1 MDNSQTDIE
10 NLRQEIKTLHQ
21 SLAEVQE
28 KLRLAEETLEA
39 IHSGEVDALVVATN
53 QGTRVFTLQGVDYI
67 YQCLVEQMG
76 EGAATLSSD
85 GLILYC
91 NQRLSELLNC
101 PLPNLIGSPLE
112 TFINPQDR
120 KAFLRLLQQ
129 VQEKETIT
137 LELSLIT
144 ATENKEVTV
153 KLSLKQLKID
163 ELLVNSIVIT
173 DITRLKQAEIVLQ
186 EQIARERLV
195 TSIAQNI
202 RQTLELDEVL
212 QRTVTQV
219 RELLQTKRVIVF
231 RCEPNGQG
239 TVISE
244 SLASGCTSMLSKTF
258 DFLYFTKHYLKPEQ
272 QGQFYLRADLHAPEV
287 EPCCRELLEP
297 FQVRAMLAVSIS
309 QAQELWGFL
318 MVHECYHPRQWQQQ
332 EIELLQQLAIHVGIA
347 IQQSELYEQTSQ
359 ELLERQKVQKS
370 LTESEFKYRILFESN
385 PNPLWVVDLETLA
398 FVAVN
403 RDAIAHYGYS
413 EAEFLSMTMADIY
426 PCGDLT
432 SVDELRDNLSS
443 EKSHWGVWRHKKKD
457 GSLINVE
464 ISAHPFFLVDQSV
477 ALVVIND
484 ITERLQAQELIEH
497 LAFYDPLTN
506 LPNRHLLFD
515 RLENALSLAQRSGKY
530 GALLFVDLD
539 RFKTLNDARGH
550 AVGDLLLQEVA
561 TRLKDCLRESDTVA
575 RFGGD
580 EFVVVLPELSDEQQL
595 AARLSLNMGGKI
607 CARLAAPFLFQGEE
621 ITIGASIGIT
631 LFPKARET
639 ETVNDLLKE
648 ADTAMYQAK
657 ASGRNT
663 ACLFETK
670 MQVEVEFR
678 FVLEGE
684 IRRALEENQFRVYL
698 QPQVDKEG
706 CLVGAEALIRWQHP
720 IRGIISPSAFIPI
733 AEETGLIVPMGE
745 WILQETC
752 HYLSRIQASGF
763 GLHISVN
770 VSPCQFRQ
778 PTFIPHVKAIV
789 AATTVDPTCL
799 TLEVTEGSIIGDIDQ
814 AIATMAELQILGIHF
829 SIDDFGTGYSSLAYL
844 KRLPL
849 NELKIDQ
856 SFVQDTPHDPNDAAL
871 VEAIISIARH
881 FNFGIVA
888 EGVETIEQADFLKER
903 GCDFYQGYLYGKPI
917 PISEFDL
924 MVKALHN
931 PDRVRADPYPK
942 KL

>member
-1 MDNSQTDIE
+1 MDNSQADIE
-10 NLRQEIKTLHQ
+10 NLCQEIKTLHQ

-28 KLRLAEETLEA
+28 KLRLTEETLQA
-39 IHSGEVDALVVATN
+39 IHGGEVDALVVATN
-53 QGTRVFTLQGVDYI
+53 EGARVFTLQGADYI
-67 YQCLVEQMG
+67 YQCLVQQMG

-91 NQRLSELLNC
+91 NQRLSELLNF
-101 PLPNLIGSPLE
+101 PLQNLIGSRLE

-120 KAFLRLLQQ
+120 NAFLRLLQQ
-129 VQEKETIT
+129 AQPTETIT
-137 LELSLIT
+137 LELSLLT
-144 ATENKEVTV
+144 ATENKELTV
-153 KLSLKQLKID
+153 KLSLKQLKLD

-202 RQTLELDEVL
+202 RQTLDLNEVL
-212 QRTVTQV
+212 ERTVTQV

-244 SLASGCTSMLSKTF
+244 SLASGCTSMLSKRF
-258 DFLYFTKHYLKPEQ
+258 DVLYFTKHYIKPEQ
-272 QGQFYLRADLHAPEV
+272 QGQFYLRADLYAPEV

-297 FQVRAMLAVSIS
+297 FQVRAMLAVTIL

-318 MVHECYHPRQWQQQ
+318 IVHECYHPRQWQEQ

-413 EAEFLSMTMADIY
+413 EAEFLTMTIADIY

-443 EKSHWGVWRHKKKD
+443 EKNHWGVWRHIKKD

-484 ITERLQAQELIEH
+484 ITERLQAQELIEN

-506 LPNRHLLFD
+506 LPNRHLFFD

-550 AVGDLLLQEVA
+550 VVGDILLQEVA
-561 TRLKDCLRESDTVA
+561 TRLKDCLRQSDTVA

-580 EFVVVLPELSDEQQL
+580 EFVVVLPELSDEQQF
-595 AARLSLNMGGKI
+595 AARLSLNMGGNI
-607 CARLAAPFLFQGEE
+607 CGRLAAPFLFQGEE
-621 ITIGASIGIT
+621 IRIGASIGIT
-631 LFPKARET
+631 LFPKATET

-657 ASGRNT
+657 ASGRNR

-678 FVLEGE
+678 FALEGE
-684 IRRALEENQFRVYL
+684 IRRALEENQFHVYL

-745 WILQETC
+745 WVLQETC
-752 HYLSRIQASGF
+752 HYLSRIQACGS
-763 GLHISVN
+763 GLHLSVN

-789 AATTVDPTCL
+789 AATKVDPTRL
-799 TLEVTEGSIIGDIDQ
+799 TLEVTEGSIIDDIDQ
-814 AIATMAELQILGIHF
+814 AIATMAELQTLGIYF

-856 SFVQDTPHDPNDAAL
+856 SFVQDTPDDPNDAAL

-881 FNFGIVA
+881 FNFAIIA
-888 EGVETIEQADFLKER
+888 EGVETIEQADFLKAR

-924 MVKALHN
+924 IVKALHN
-931 PDRVRADPYPK
+931 PHRLGRI
-942 KL
+942 

>member
-1 MDNSQTDIE
+1 MDNSQADLE

-28 KLRLAEETLEA
+28 KLRLAEETLQA
-39 IHSGEVDALVVATN
+39 IHSGEVDAVVVATN
-53 QGTRVFTLQGVDYI
+53 QGVRVFTLQGADYI

-101 PLPNLIGSPLE
+101 PLQNLIGSPLE

-120 KAFLRLLQQ
+120 KAFLRLLPQIQQ
-129 VQEKETIT
+129 KETIT
-137 LELSLIT
+137 IELSLIT
-144 ATENKEVTV
+144 ATENKEITV
-153 KLSLKQLKID
+153 KLSLKQLKLD

-186 EQIARERLV
+186 EQIAREQLV

-202 RQTLELDEVL
+202 RQTLDLNEVL
-212 QRTVTQV
+212 ERTVTQV

-244 SLASGCTSMLSKTF
+244 SLASGCTSMLSKRF
-258 DFLYFTKHYLKPEQ
+258 DVLYFTKHYIKPEQ
-272 QGQFYLRADLHAPEV
+272 QGQFYLRADLYAPEV

-297 FQVRAMLAVSIS
+297 FQVRAMLAVTIL

-347 IQQSELYEQTSQ
+347 IQQSELYQQTSQ

-413 EAEFLSMTMADIY
+413 EAEFLSMTMAELY
-426 PCGDLT
+426 PYGDLT
-432 SVDELRDNLSS
+432 SVDELRDKLTS
-443 EKSHWGVWRHKKKD
+443 EQNYWGVSRHLKKD

-464 ISAHPFFLVDQSV
+464 ISAHTFLLLDKSV
-477 ALVVIND
+477 VLVVIND
-484 ITERLQAQELIEH
+484 ITERLQAEERIEH

-515 RLENALSLAQRSGKY
+515 RLENAIALAQRSGNY
-530 GALLFVDLD
+530 GALLFIDLD

-550 AVGDLLLQEVA
+550 AVGDILLQEVA
-561 TRLKDCLRESDTVA
+561 TRLKESLRQADTVA

-580 EFVVVLPELSDEQQL
+580 EFVVVLPELGSQQEL
-595 AARLSLNMGGKI
+595 AARLSLNMGEKI
-607 CARLAAPFLFQGEE
+607 CTKLADSFMFEGEE
-621 ITIGASIGIT
+621 IRIGASIGIT
-631 LFPKARET
+631 LFPKAT
-639 ETVNDLLKE
+639 KTVNDLLKE
-648 ADTAMYQAK
+648 ADIAMYQAK

-663 ACLFETK
+663 ARLFETK
-670 MQVEVEFR
+670 MQLEVEFR
-678 FVLEGE
+678 FALEGE
-684 IRRALEENQFRVYL
+684 IRGALEQNQFLVYL
-698 QPQVDKEG
+698 QPQVDREG
-706 CLVGAEALIRWQHP
+706 ALVGAEALIRWQHP
-720 IRGIISPSAFIPI
+720 GWGMISPSTFIPV
-733 AEETGLIVPMGE
+733 AEETGLIIPIGE
-745 WILQETC
+745 WVLQETC
-752 HYLSRIQASGF
+752 HYLTRIQASGSR
-763 GLHISVN
+763 LHISVN
-770 VSPCQFRQ
+770 VSPYQFRQ
-778 PTFIPHVKAIV
+778 PTFISRIKAIV
-789 AATTVDPTCL
+789 AATGVDPTRL
-799 TLEVTEGSIIGDIDQ
+799 TLEVTEGLILEDIHQ
-814 AIATMAELQILGIHF
+814 AIVTMAELQILGIHF

-881 FNFGIVA
+881 FNFAIVA
-888 EGVETIEQADFLKER
+888 EGVETIEQADFLKAR

-924 MVKALHN
+924 TVKALHN
-931 PDRVRADPYPK
+931 LDRLEADP
-942 KL
+942 